1 MEHQHCAGALLCGA
15 PAVKF
20 KIDNHELEL
29 DQPISIWKA
38 ARDLGI
44 HIPTL
49 CYEEGTEHFTS
60 CMICMVKEKKSGRM
74 LPACSAPVADGMEI
88 ETLNDEIRAFRKS
101 TLELLLSDHVG
112 DCEAPC
118 QQLCPAHV
126 EVPRV
131 IREIMTGRM
140 DDAIR
145 TVRRDLAIPSIVER
159 YCNVPCER
167 GCRRGKH
174 DEPLS
179 IRELIRHVAD
189 WDLRRETPF
198 VPTKQPESG
207 KRVAIIGAGATGLA
221 AAYYLALHGHA
232 CTVFEKNSR
241 PGGRIEVEFKKPIED
256 WVIDGEMKLL
266 RQLGVTFHFENPISD
281 AAAFAELQMDSE
293 AVILA
298 CGRTEPAALT
308 SLGLPATDKG
318 LKVDLATGQTE
329 VKGIFA
335 AGSLLKPAQPIIKS
349 ISVARELAACVDQFL
364 RAQPMVG
371 IVEKYNHTM
380 GRLMEG
386 EMEVFLSGAESISRV
401 KPPQLE
407 LNGYALEEAA
417 AECSRCL
424 HCDCRAKDDC
434 LLREYSDQ
442 YGAKQS
448 QFAGEQRGHHTRI
461 NQNAGAL
468 YEPGKCI
475 KCGLCVRV
483 TEKEGERFGFT
494 YVGRGFDVK
503 INVPLDKS
511 LAEGL
516 GHTAAKVITA
526 CPTGALAEDEKHRP
540 PEA

>member
-1 MEHQHCAGALLCGA
+1 M
-15 PAVKF
+15 KF
-20 KIDNHELEL
+20 KIDQHEVEL
-29 DQPISIWKA
+29 AQPVSIWKA
-38 ARDLGI
+38 ARNLGI

-49 CYEEGTEHFTS
+49 CYEEETEHFTS

-74 LPACSAPVADGMEI
+74 LPACSAPVAEGMEI

-140 DDAIR
+140 EDAIR

-198 VPTKQPESG
+198 VPPAQPDSG
-207 KRVAIIGAGATGLA
+207 KRVGIIGAGPTGLA

-232 CTVFEKNSR
+232 VTVCEKTAR
-241 PGGRIEVEFKKPIED
+241 IGGRIEVEFKKPMED
-256 WVIDGEMKLL
+256 WVVAGEMKILQ
-266 RQLGVTFHFENPISD
+266 QLGVNFLFERAIAD
-281 AAAFAELQMDSE
+281 AAAFAELQKQFD
-293 AVILA
+293 AVVLA
-298 CGRTEPAALT
+298 CGRTDPASLKT
-308 SLGLPATDKG
+308 LGLPATDKG
-318 LKVDLATGQTE
+318 LKVNLATSETE
-329 VKGIFA
+329 VKGVFA
-335 AGSLLKPAQPIIKS
+335 AGSILKPAQPIIKS
-349 ISVARELAACVDQFL
+349 ISAAKECAACVDQFL
-364 RAQPMVG
+364 RGQPIVG
-371 IVEKYNHTM
+371 VVEKYNHIM
-380 GRLMEG
+380 GRLLEG
-386 EMEVFLSGAESISRV
+386 EMEVFLGSAEAIPRV
-401 KPPQLE
+401 KPPGLE
-407 LNGYALEEAA
+407 LKGYEAA
-417 AECSRCL
+417 EAATECSRCL

-483 TEKEGERFGFT
+483 TEQDGEPFGFT
-494 YVGRGFDVK
+494 YVGRGFEVK
-503 INVPLDKS
+503 IGVPLDKS
-511 LAEGL
+511 LTEGL
-516 GHTAAKVITA
+516 GHTAVKVIAA
-526 CPTGALAEDEKHRP
+526 CPTGALAEDEKHP
-540 PEA
+540 PAHS